1 MSGTTPRRSG
11 PGGGA
16 LTKKAPFFVR
26 APPPGPLRRG
36 VVPLT
41 GYRGMS
47 HALFFRLR
55 ASSNPRPKG
64 HIEMGPPGPLRR
76 GVVPLTGYRG
86 MSHALFFR
94 LRASSNPRPK
104 GHIEMGSTL
113 TTNWASSSVGS
124 ESAPHFNMSL
134 WSWVRARTETKEKG
148 MGHAPIACEWDHP
161 SSEWARG
168 WGPYTLAPSPSLLI
182 KRSSPIASDSV
193 ASIHTIKSLLSNTLQ
208 LDQDRQSTLAAK
220 QEIRQWSMSA

>member
-1 MSGTTPRRSG
+1 MG
-11 PGGGA
+11 PPLIGVGQGVGP
-16 LTKKAPFFVR
+16 LQKKAPFFVR

-55 ASSNPRPKG
+55 
-64 HIEMGPPGPLRR
+64 E
-76 GVVPLTGYRG
+76 
-86 MSHALFFR
+86 
-94 LRASSNPRPK
+94 SSNPRPK

-113 TTNWASSSVGS
+113 TTNLANSSVGS
-124 ESAPHFNMSL
+124 ERAPHFNMSL
-134 WSWVRARTETKEKG
+134 WSWVRALTEAKEKG

-168 WGPYTLAPSPSLLI
+168 WGPYKNFDL
-182 KRSSPIASDSV
+182 DSFFFQFLYNL
-193 ASIHTIKSLLSNTLQ
+193 SIINHFHLKESIINHFIL
-208 LDQDRQSTLAAK
+208 
-220 QEIRQWSMSA
+220 

>member
-1 MSGTTPRRSG
+1 MGPPLVGVGQGVGPLLKRR
-11 PGGGA
+11 
-16 LTKKAPFFVR
+16 LFFVR
-26 APPPGPLRRG
+26 APPPDPLRRG

-55 ASSNPRPKG
+55 
-64 HIEMGPPGPLRR
+64 E
-76 GVVPLTGYRG
+76 
-86 MSHALFFR
+86 
-94 LRASSNPRPK
+94 SSNPRPK

-113 TTNWASSSVGS
+113 TTNWASSLVGS

-134 WSWVRARTETKEKG
+134 WSWVRALTEVKEKGMGHAPIACEWDHPSLEWARRWGPYKKSSPVGSESAPHFNMSLWSWVRTLTEAKEKG

-168 WGPYTLAPSPSLLI
+168 WGPYKKKGAFF
-182 KRSSPIASDSV
+182 
-193 ASIHTIKSLLSNTLQ
+193 
-208 LDQDRQSTLAAK
+208 
-220 QEIRQWSMSA
+220 M

>member
-16 LTKKAPFFVR
+16 LIIKGAFFVR
-26 APPPGPLRRG
+26 APPHGPLRRG

-55 ASSNPRPKG
+55 
-64 HIEMGPPGPLRR
+64 E
-76 GVVPLTGYRG
+76 
-86 MSHALFFR
+86 
-94 LRASSNPRPK
+94 SSNPRPK

-113 TTNWASSSVGS
+113 TTNWASSSIGS

-134 WSWVRARTETKEKG
+134 WSFVRALTEAKEKG
-148 MGHAPIACEWDHP
+148 MGHAPIACSGTIPHRSGPGVRALTSPVGSGNYLEWVSMLMVP
-161 SSEWARG
+161 G
-168 WGPYTLAPSPSLLI
+168 
-182 KRSSPIASDSV
+182 SSPRRR
-193 ASIHTIKSLLSNTLQ
+193 KKPL
-208 LDQDRQSTLAAK
+208 
-220 QEIRQWSMSA
+220 

>member
-1 MSGTTPRRSG
+1 MG
-11 PGGGA
+11 PPLVGVGQGVGP
-16 LTKKAPFFVR
+16 LHKKAPFFVR

-47 HALFFRLR
+47 HALFFRLC
-55 ASSNPRPKG
+55 
-64 HIEMGPPGPLRR
+64 E
-76 GVVPLTGYRG
+76 
-86 MSHALFFR
+86 
-94 LRASSNPRPK
+94 SSNPRPK

-113 TTNWASSSVGS
+113 TTNWATSSVGS

-134 WSWVRARTETKEKG
+134 WSWVRVLTEAKEKG

-168 WGPYTLAPSPSLLI
+168 WGPYKKGTFFFVRAPPPGPLRRGVVPLTGYRGMSHALFFRL
-182 KRSSPIASDSV
+182 RESSNPKPKGHIEMG
-193 ASIHTIKSLLSNTLQ
+193 
-208 LDQDRQSTLAAK
+208 STLTTN
-220 QEIRQWSMSA
+220 

>member
-11 PGGGA
+11 PRGGE
-16 LTKKAPFFVR
+16 LTKFVSS
-26 APPPGPLRRG
+26 PPPGPLRRG

-55 ASSNPRPKG
+55 ECSNPRPQG
-64 HIEMGPPGPLRR
+64 HIEMR
-76 GVVPLTGYRG
+76 
-86 MSHALFFR
+86 
-94 LRASSNPRPK
+94 
-104 GHIEMGSTL
+104 STL
-113 TTNWASSSVGS
+113 TTNWATSPVGS

-134 WSWVRARTETKEKG
+134 WSWVRALTEAKEKG

-168 WGPYTLAPSPSLLI
+168 WGPYT
-182 KRSSPIASDSV
+182 SSSSILRLSDTSASRDD
-193 ASIHTIKSLLSNTLQ
+193 HFLKMYNPCF
-208 LDQDRQSTLAAK
+208 K
-220 QEIRQWSMSA
+220 

>member
-1 MSGTTPRRSG
+1 MSHLLGSTFSQKSG
-11 PGGGA
+11 RVSSVVSHF
-16 LTKKAPFFVR
+16 TKKGAFFVR

-55 ASSNPRPKG
+55 
-64 HIEMGPPGPLRR
+64 E
-76 GVVPLTGYRG
+76 
-86 MSHALFFR
+86 
-94 LRASSNPRPK
+94 SSNPRPK

-134 WSWVRARTETKEKG
+134 WSWVRALTEAKEKG

-168 WGPYTLAPSPSLLI
+168 WDPYITKKITELSP
-182 KRSSPIASDSV
+182 D
-193 ASIHTIKSLLSNTLQ
+193 T
-208 LDQDRQSTLAAK
+208 
-220 QEIRQWSMSA
+220 